1 MGSFSPESRVIVF
14 PFSRQPEGEEVVIG
28 LPERGSFLALPP
40 DAVETLDW
48 LAEGHTVEMVRKLY
62 AAKHGEVPDL
72 EDFLAILAQKGFV
85 RPLGETPGK
94 LQETAQVPRKPHFA
108 GISQPFARRLFSPG
122 VIKAC
127 SVWIAM
133 GLTVAAL
140 EPGIVPG
147 ATALYFAEH
156 RALCALGLFLLS
168 YAGVFIHEMGHLI
181 AARAVG
187 VGTRM
192 SISHRL
198 WVLVAETD
206 LTGLWTV
213 PKRQRYLPLLAGP
226 LLDAV
231 SASTLA
237 LVLFFSVR
245 SPWHL
250 PVLTAHFLEALLFLY
265 LMRLLWQCFFF
276 VRTDFYYVFAT
287 AFGCRSLMQDTESF
301 LSHQLARLGL
311 GRAVKPSL
319 VSPREGRVIRA
330 YAPLWL
336 AGRALAFGTLF
347 FITIPLAAR
356 YLRSIGET
364 LTAGFSTDP
373 YAFIDSILMALFTLV
388 PLGAGLALWLAS
400 LSKKWS
406 KHHAKASAEAA

>member
-1 MGSFSPESRVIVF
+1 MGGFSSESRVVVF

-28 LPERGSFLALPP
+28 RPELGSFLALPS
-40 DAVETLDW
+40 DAVEALDW
-48 LAEGHTVEMVRKLY
+48 LAEGHTVEKVRNLY
-62 AAKHGEVPDL
+62 AAKYGEVPDL
-72 EDFLAILAQKGFV
+72 EELLTVLAQRGFV
-85 RPLGETPGK
+85 RPAGENAPE
-94 LQETAQVPRKPHFA
+94 LQGAAPPQQRHHFS
-108 GISQPFARRLFSPG
+108 GISQRFAQRLFSPIA
-122 VIKAC
+122 IKAC
-127 SVWIAM
+127 FAWIAL
-133 GLTVAAL
+133 GLMAVAL

-147 ATALYFAEH
+147 GSSLYFTEH
-156 RALCALGLFLLS
+156 RALCALSLFLLS

-237 LVLFFSVR
+237 LVIFASVR

-250 PVLTAHFLEALLFLY
+250 PVLVAHFLEALMFLY

-276 VRTDFYYVFAT
+276 VRTDFYYVFASI
-287 AFGCRSLMQDTESF
+287 FSCRNLMQDTEVF
-301 LSHQLARLGL
+301 LRNQLVRMGL
-311 GRAVKPSL
+311 GRAVIS
-319 VSPREGRVIRA
+319 SPVAAREARVILA

-347 FITIPLAAR
+347 FVTIPLAAHYFR
-356 YLRSIGET
+356 GIGET
-364 LTAGFSTDP
+364 LATGFSADP
-373 YAFIDSILMALFTLV
+373 YAFADSILMALFTLV
-388 PLGAGLALWLAS
+388 PLGAGLALWLAN
-400 LSKKWS
+400 LSKEWS
-406 KHHAKASAEAA
+406 KHRARTATEAA